1 MRKILTI
8 VLLSFLTLFGAE
20 DNKTQEESIIS
31 LTNQILTLNNQIQII
46 KAQQKD
52 TNSSKTDNS
61 NLASLQKKKNDLL
74 EKIPLYI
81 MQIEVTQS
89 DIDKFILQKNN
100 LEKKVARLEKQ
111 SNKDAYIQSAIE
123 LEKMK
128 VDYAYYSA
136 LISLE
141 EIFKKGAKANSI
153 KEVIDNGLLNLQ
165 TNSYVSIK
173 ELKDSLNETSS
184 SYDNAFAE
192 LDLKKETDEE
202 ILIYLKNNADLLS
215 SSMILSELNLVDTV
229 EYINKLTSINSAKF
243 NVGKIVVIIVVFLFF
258 VSLTRILAKL
268 TYWLMSL
275 IASGEG
281 VKEAK
286 DQIVDI
292 VKKPISALLII
303 YALNICIGVG
313 FYPVQVPLTLA
324 NIFSIVYIVAF
335 SWLVLT
341 ILNGYGIVIIDK
353 IAQKSRR
360 KEVVNLVLKVV
371 YVIVLIIALLLILQ
385 KLGFDISALIASL
398 GIGGLAVAFAAKDII
413 ANFFASV
420 MMLFDNS
427 FSQGDWIVCGDIEGT
442 VVEVGFRKTTIR
454 SFDNALIFVPNSK
467 LASDPVR
474 NWSRRK
480 VGRRIRML
488 IGIEYGATTDEIKK
502 CVDDIK
508 TMLINHPD
516 IAKSEDITAKKKG
529 LKYRQSIVSVDDYAG
544 YKSNLF
550 VVVDDFAD
558 SSINILVYCFAKTI
572 VWGEFLDVK
581 QDVML
586 KIMDILKQN
595 GLNFAFPSQSLYIE
609 SVKDKI

>member
-8 VLLSFLTLFGAE
+8 ILLSFIMLFGAE
-20 DNKTQEESIIS
+20 NNKTQEENILS

-52 TNSSKTDNS
+52 TNSTKADNS
-61 NLASLQKKKNDLL
+61 NLAGLQKKKNDLL
-74 EKIPLYI
+74 EKIPLYV
-81 MQIEVTQS
+81 MQIEVTQN

-111 SNKDAYIQSAIE
+111 LNKDAYVQSAIE

-128 VDYAYYSA
+128 IDYAYLSA
-136 LISLE
+136 LINLE

-173 ELKDSLNETSS
+173 ELKDSLNETSN

-313 FYPVQVPLTLA
+313 FYPVPVPLTLA

>member
-153 KEVIDNGLLNLQ
+153 KEVIGNGLLNLQ

-215 SSMILSELNLVDTV
+215 SSMIL
-229 EYINKLTSINSAKF
+229 
-243 NVGKIVVIIVVFLFF
+243 
-258 VSLTRILAKL
+258 
-268 TYWLMSL
+268 
-275 IASGEG
+275 
-281 VKEAK
+281 
-286 DQIVDI
+286 
-292 VKKPISALLII
+292 
-303 YALNICIGVG
+303 
-313 FYPVQVPLTLA
+313 
-324 NIFSIVYIVAF
+324 
-335 SWLVLT
+335 
-341 ILNGYGIVIIDK
+341 
-353 IAQKSRR
+353 
-360 KEVVNLVLKVV
+360 
-371 YVIVLIIALLLILQ
+371 
-385 KLGFDISALIASL
+385 
-398 GIGGLAVAFAAKDII
+398 
-413 ANFFASV
+413 
-420 MMLFDNS
+420 
-427 FSQGDWIVCGDIEGT
+427 
-442 VVEVGFRKTTIR
+442 
-454 SFDNALIFVPNSK
+454 
-467 LASDPVR
+467 
-474 NWSRRK
+474 
-480 VGRRIRML
+480 
-488 IGIEYGATTDEIKK
+488 
-502 CVDDIK
+502 
-508 TMLINHPD
+508 
-516 IAKSEDITAKKKG
+516 ED
-529 LKYRQSIVSVDDYAG
+529 RH
-544 YKSNLF
+544 
-550 VVVDDFAD
+550 
-558 SSINILVYCFAKTI
+558 CF
-572 VWGEFLDVK
+572 
-581 QDVML
+581 
-586 KIMDILKQN
+586 
-595 GLNFAFPSQSLYIE
+595 
-609 SVKDKI
+609 